1 MFYYISVIAFVIL
14 SPMNLSVEEK
24 SVVGPFPEQHQ
35 CEIFKAHVTDMIAS
49 TYNAELKMS
58 KCVERTES

>member
-24 SVVGPFPEQHQ
+24 AMVGPFPEQHQ
-35 CEIFKAHVTDMIAS
+35 CETFKVHVTNMIAS
-49 TYNAELKMS
+49 TYNAELKVS
-58 KCVERTES
+58 KCVEQKES